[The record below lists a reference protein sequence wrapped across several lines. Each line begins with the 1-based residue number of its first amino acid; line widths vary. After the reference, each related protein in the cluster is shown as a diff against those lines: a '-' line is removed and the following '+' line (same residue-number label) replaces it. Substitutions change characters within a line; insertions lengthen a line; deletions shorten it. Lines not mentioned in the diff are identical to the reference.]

1 MPAKKPAKFPTIPIL
16 LAVIGLLVILFFYKE
31 RLFPQKE
38 TSQTQKEL
46 TCPKDYTI
54 YKDSDFAFC
63 YPQFLGEVYRKTV
76 YEETNPNLPLL
87 SHHPA
92 YEKLTF
98 SSYPVAYDV
107 SSGVPVIN
115 IFDAQEVKEFEF
127 ENFAEYNKTA
137 EDLETLLSEKD
148 KVELLRQSRLPVLPA
163 VVMAGQVFHARQE
176 FLKGPQFDGLTFIT
190 AFAQDIYLADNV
202 LIYIGKVGGKIVCGQ
217 FPLQVAFQAEYQ
229 QKISEA
235 YSADIEGAMAKR
247 LLTEYEQKLVDRQS
261 TTDVSPHPEKL
272 DKIFESFQVLP

>member
-16 LAVIGLLVILFFYKE
+16 LAVIGLLVVLFFYKE
-31 RLFPQKE
+31 KLFPQEKAI
-38 TSQTQKEL
+38 QAQKEL
-46 TCPKDYTI
+46 ACPKDYTI
-54 YKDSDFAFC
+54 YKDKDFAFC
-63 YPQFLGEVYRKTV
+63 YPQVLGEVYRKTV
-76 YEETNPNLPLL
+76 YEETNPNVPLL

-98 SSYPVAYDV
+98 SSYPAAYDV

-127 ENFAEYNKTA
+127 ENFTEYSKTA
-137 EDLETLLSEKD
+137 EDLETLLSKKD
-148 KVELLRQSRLPVLPA
+148 KVELLRQDRLPVLPA
-163 VVMAGQVFHARQE
+163 VVMAGQVFHARQQ

-190 AFAQDIYLADNV
+190 AFAQDIYIADNV
-202 LIYIGKVGGKIVCGQ
+202 LIYTGKVGDKIVCGQ

-235 YSADIEGAMAKR
+235 YPTDTEGTVTTR
-247 LLTEYEQKLVDRQS
+247 LITEYEQKLVDRQNTS
-261 TTDVSPHPEKL
+261 DVNPHPEDL
-272 DKIFESFQVLP
+272 DKIFETFQVF